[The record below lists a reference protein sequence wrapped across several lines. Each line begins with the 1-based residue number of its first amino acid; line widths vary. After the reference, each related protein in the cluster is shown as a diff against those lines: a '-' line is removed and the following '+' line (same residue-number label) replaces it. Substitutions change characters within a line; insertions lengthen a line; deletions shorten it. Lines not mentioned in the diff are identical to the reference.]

1 MFLAQ
6 EKVGDFVVLRV
17 AEDRVDSANS
27 TALYEQ
33 LSCLVGAGDRKFVLD
48 LSSVGFM
55 DSCALAGLLP
65 AAYELPDEGCL
76 LLAGLHPRVK
86 QVFRLTKLD
95 TLFDI
100 YSSVDEAL
108 LS

>member
-1 MFLAQ
+1 MVLAQ

-17 AEDRVDSANS
+17 ADDRVDSANH
-27 TALYEQ
+27 TALSDL
-33 LSCLVGAGDRKFVLD
+33 LSSLVGAGDHKFVLD

-55 DSCALAGLLP
+55 DSSALAGLIPAVHVLP
-65 AAYELPDEGCL
+65 NEGCL
-76 LLAGLHPRVK
+76 LLAGLHPRMEQIFK
-86 QVFRLTKLD
+86 LTKLD
-95 TLFDI
+95 TIFNI